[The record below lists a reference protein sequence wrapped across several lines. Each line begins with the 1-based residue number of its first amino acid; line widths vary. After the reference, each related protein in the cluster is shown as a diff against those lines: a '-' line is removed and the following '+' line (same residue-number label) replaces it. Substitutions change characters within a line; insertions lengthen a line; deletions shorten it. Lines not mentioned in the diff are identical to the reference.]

1 MAKNLEEIRLKCE
14 KSKKKEYNASIVQI
28 DKATKGLK
36 SFVCF
41 SLEQDENS
49 GQMVFTY
56 KLKEKAI
63 KERKNSYGKF
73 VIITRRTNLSN
84 KEMLEYYLS
93 ICPIEDAYRT
103 LKSDMEID
111 TPNHL
116 LTKQIPEF
124 KFMMYCCNGVVDRR
138 RSSHGVSDAWKSM
151 DAADF
156 ASKTLDHLG
165 IVSAVCREINVA
177 GVIDRIVGVD
187 PRQKVTCGRCH
198 GPERAG
204 IRGPTT
210 VPIPGVHGNKA
221 RGGIDKGR
229 FERRGLQR

>member
-73 VIITRRTNLSN
+73 VIITRRANLSN
-84 KEMLEYYLS
+84 KEMLEYYPYFHFSRPRATLS
-93 ICPIEDAYRT
+93 FISST
-103 LKSDMEID
+103 
-111 TPNHL
+111 T
-116 LTKQIPEF
+116 F
-124 KFMMYCCNGVVDRR
+124 KALSG
-138 RSSHGVSDAWKSM
+138 S
-151 DAADF
+151 
-156 ASKTLDHLG
+156 
-165 IVSAVCREINVA
+165 
-177 GVIDRIVGVD
+177 
-187 PRQKVTCGRCH
+187 
-198 GPERAG
+198 
-204 IRGPTT
+204 
-210 VPIPGVHGNKA
+210 
-221 RGGIDKGR
+221 
-229 FERRGLQR
+229 